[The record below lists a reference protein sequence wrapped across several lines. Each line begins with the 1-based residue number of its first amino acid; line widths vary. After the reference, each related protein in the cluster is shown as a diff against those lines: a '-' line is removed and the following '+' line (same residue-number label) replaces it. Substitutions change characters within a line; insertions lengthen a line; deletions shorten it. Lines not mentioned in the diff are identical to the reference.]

1 MSTHDREPDASGP
14 LKYAPKR
21 ARTAAP
27 EPPLRRVRPNGGV
40 AAENLRPRLVK
51 SPSTPGS
58 SPAQRPREPVPQ
70 WKPAR
75 QTGSFEG
82 DVAVKELR
90 ERMALAPDLPP
101 SPPMRDEG
109 GRVLGMIGRLLVL
122 VTLAAICAYGFVWI
136 SAPADQPDVQGLMP
150 PGHQDAAADE
160 QADAVPAADRVGEP
174 ADAARAGTGNR
185 AGENMGSGAGSFTP
199 AVFRPPPAP
208 AAGLKAG
215 TLRSRDD
222 AAPIEA
228 PQSLAPAQ
236 PPAPEEGRD
245 LGKFRGPPTTG
256 VAVLSVAP
264 APVPANPPPP
274 RAVPIPE
281 AEHIA
286 VPPPAV
292 TPGIAREE
300 IATLLARGRTYLANG
315 DVSAARLAFRRAA
328 EGGDAQAALA
338 LGGTY
343 DPLVLKS
350 LGVIGVRSDP
360 ALARNWYQ
368 KAADLG
374 SAEAPQ
380 RIDQLARSAR

>member
-1 MSTHDREPDASGP
+1 MGARDQVPDASGP
-14 LKYAPKR
+14 LKYAPKWAR
-21 ARTAAP
+21 AAAP
-27 EPPLRRVRPNGGV
+27 EPPLRRDRPNGGV

-51 SPSTPGS
+51 LPPTPASPP
-58 SPAQRPREPVPQ
+58 PQRPREPPP

-75 QTGSFEG
+75 QKGSFEG

-101 SPPMRDEG
+101 SPPLRDEG
-109 GRVLGMIGRLLVL
+109 VSVFGMIGRLAVL

-136 SAPADQPDVQGLMP
+136 STPADQPGPEGLMP
-150 PGHQDAAADE
+150 AGYQDTAAGE
-160 QADAVPAADRVGEP
+160 QADAAPVANRLGEQ
-174 ADAARAGTGNR
+174 ADAAQAGNR
-185 AGENMGSGAGSFTP
+185 TAESAGSTAGAFTP
-199 AVFRPPPAP
+199 AVFRPPPTP

-222 AAPIEA
+222 ASPIQV
-228 PQSLAPAQ
+228 PQGVAPAQ
-236 PPAPEEGRD
+236 WPASEAGRD
-245 LGKFRGPPTTG
+245 LGKPREAPTTG
-256 VAVLSVAP
+256 VAVFSVAP
-264 APVPANPPPP
+264 TPAPANPPP

-281 AEHIA
+281 PEHTA
-286 VPPPAV
+286 VPPAAAA
-292 TPGIAREE
+292 PGVAREE

-350 LGVIGVRSDP
+350 LGAIGVASDP

-368 KAADLG
+368 KAAELG

-380 RIDQLARSAR
+380 RINQLARSAR

>member
-1 MSTHDREPDASGP
+1 MSTRDREPDASGP

-51 SPSTPGS
+51 SPTTPP
-58 SPAQRPREPVPQ
+58 SPPSQRPREPVPP
-70 WKPAR
+70 WRPAR
-75 QTGSFEG
+75 QKGGFEG

-109 GRVLGMIGRLLVL
+109 GSVFGMIGRLAVL

-136 SAPADQPDVQGLMP
+136 STPADQPDAQDLMP
-150 PGHQDAAADE
+150 PGHEDTAAGE
-160 QADAVPAADRVGEP
+160 QADAVPAANQVGGQ
-174 ADAARAGTGNR
+174 ADAVRAGNR
-185 AGENMGSGAGSFTP
+185 AGESMGSSAGSFTP

-208 AAGLKAG
+208 EAGLKAG

-222 AAPIEA
+222 AAPIEP
-228 PQSLAPAQ
+228 PQPLAPTQ
-236 PPAPEEGRD
+236 GPAPDGGRD
-245 LGKFRGPPTTG
+245 LGKLRQAPTTG
-256 VAVLSVAP
+256 VAMLSVAP
-264 APVPANPPPP
+264 TPVPANPPPP

-281 AEHIA
+281 AEHTA
-286 VPPPAV
+286 VAPAAAAPV
-292 TPGIAREE
+292 ITREE

-315 DVSAARLAFRRAA
+315 DVSGARLAFRRAA

-350 LGVIGVRSDP
+350 LGVIGVASDP

-368 KAADLG
+368 KAAELG

-380 RIDQLARSAR
+380 RINQLARSAR